1 MTINIWDLQNCIFD
15 CGIRFWLMRA
25 LRFVAGM
32 RLAQLL
38 ADCGAR
44 LVLARVL
51 MTDFIDWKIKSL

>member
-1 MTINIWDLQNCIFD
+1 
-15 CGIRFWLMRA
+15 MRA

-32 RLAQLL
+32 RLAQML

-51 MTDFIDWKIKSL
+51 MTDFIDWKIKSLGYRKASDHSSGLLAE